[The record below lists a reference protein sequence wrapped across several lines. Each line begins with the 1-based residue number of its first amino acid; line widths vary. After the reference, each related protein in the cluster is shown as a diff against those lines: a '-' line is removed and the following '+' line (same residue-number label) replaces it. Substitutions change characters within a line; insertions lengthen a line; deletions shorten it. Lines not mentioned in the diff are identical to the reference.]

1 MQYEKRALM
10 ARIFSIHTHT
20 MSCTCDCKNELS
32 ASTRG
37 GEVLTVAIKN
47 TRKEKEGRWWVQVQW
62 NLSITDTL
70 GTTSSVPI
78 KEVSL
83 LQRLFCTLLYV
94 AGTMNSV
101 PIKEVSLFRRS
112 LIERFHCTQSS
123 CFSLLHTANIQPCI
137 SCTPAQ

>member
-1 MQYEKRALM
+1 MPRPLVISLLLLTNATSRAMTKR
-10 ARIFSIHTHT
+10 
-20 MSCTCDCKNELS
+20 DCSEGFGHSS
-32 ASTRG
+32 ASCCSAASTAQSHHPLRREIHSRNLN
-37 GEVLTVAIKN
+37 EVLWKCHLPTLCCHL
-47 TRKEKEGRWWVQVQW
+47 GLQW

-70 GTTSSVPI
+70 GTTSSVPT

-112 LIERFHCTQSS
+112 LIERFHC
-123 CFSLLHTANIQPCI
+123 I
-137 SCTPAQ
+137 